1 MGFFSDNFTFQ
12 SGLFHGFDEPK
23 EPEDT
28 FSDMLVD
35 AAVDQWWD
43 KKHQR
48 THNML
53 MATKMV
59 TEDPV
64 TGERLNDSP
73 PTGPVDWDAIAN
85 TKTGI
90 DSIDRVDLQG
100 SDPFYN
106 DFPTL
111 DDYRGWTLL
120 SYGRDLSEDEI
131 SAWRKNHNF

>member
-12 SGLFHGFDEPK
+12 PGLFHGFN
-23 EPEDT
+23 EPEEKDT

-48 THNML
+48 THDML
-53 MATKMV
+53 MATKIV

-64 TGERLNDSP
+64 TGETSNNLP
-73 PTGPVDWDAIAN
+73 PTGSVDWDAIAN

-90 DSIDRVDLQG
+90 DSIDRFDLQG
-100 SDPFYN
+100 GDLYN
-106 DFPTL
+106 DDFHTL
-111 DDYRGWTLL
+111 DDLRGWTLL
-120 SYGRDLSEDEI
+120 SFGRDLTEDEI
-131 SAWRKNHNF
+131 SAWHKNHNF